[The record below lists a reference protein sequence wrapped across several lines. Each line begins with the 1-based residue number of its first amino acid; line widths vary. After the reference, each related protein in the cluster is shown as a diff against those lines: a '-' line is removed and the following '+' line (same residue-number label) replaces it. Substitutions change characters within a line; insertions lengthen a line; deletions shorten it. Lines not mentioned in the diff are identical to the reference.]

1 MVLILAMLIVVLV
14 ISITVGL
21 SWRYNLSLTRSE
33 NRWHGLQ
40 ARAYLDGAE
49 TLASVALLEDA
60 RMDQEN
66 GRLVDSL
73 DEFWALPSDPFPT
86 DHGWVQGRLEDAQGR
101 FNINLLLQKPAA
113 MQGENPPSNLPLT
126 QRFTASQK
134 RFIRLLQTFEFE
146 DGPMDLA
153 QAVEITEAVI
163 DWIDMD
169 QTVTGFGGAETPY
182 YQQLDPPTTPP
193 NLHMVSVS
201 ELIHIKGMTG
211 ELYRA
216 LLPYVIALPENAKL
230 NINTMP
236 LALMR
241 TLSGSNNMQPLS
253 EADAQLLM
261 DERSGMSGDES
272 GVGGGAVPPGDENQ
286 PAPATGGFESVDAFK
301 SSPVLTT
308 LLSAAGGL
316 DTDGLAVDSQYFL
329 LFSEARVGDT
339 VSDGKTLLKQDNA
352 KVTALRRTDAHF

>member
-40 ARAYLDGAE
+40 ARAYLEGAE
-49 TLASVALLEDA
+49 LFAAWGLQEDA

-73 DEFWALPSDPFPT
+73 DELWAEPLESLT
-86 DHGWVQGRLEDAQGR
+86 DEGWVRGHLEDAQGR
-101 FNINLLLQKPAA
+101 FNINSLIQKSAA
-113 MQGENPPSNLPLT
+113 MQGANPPSNLPLT

-146 DGPMDLA
+146 DGPIDLA
-153 QAVEITEAVI
+153 RAVEITEAVI
-163 DWIDMD
+163 DWIDVD

-193 NLHMVSVS
+193 NWPMVSVS
-201 ELIHIKGMTG
+201 ELIHIKGMTA

-216 LLPYVIALPENAKL
+216 LLPYVIALPENVKL

-253 EADAQLLM
+253 ETDAQLLT
-261 DERSGMSGDES
+261 DERSGMGED
-272 GVGGGAVPPGDENQ
+272 VVVAPNDEN
-286 PAPATGGFESVDAFK
+286 PMAPATGGFETVDALK
-301 SSPVLTT
+301 SSPILTT

-316 DTDGLAVDSQYFL
+316 DTDGLVVDSHYFL

-339 VSDGKTLLKQDNA
+339 VSDGKSMLKQENG
-352 KVTALRRTDAHF
+352 KVAVIRRTDAHF

>member
-1 MVLILAMLIVVLV
+1 VHKQRGMVLILAMLIVVLV

-40 ARAYLDGAE
+40 ARAYLEGAE
-49 TLASVALLEDA
+49 TLAMVVLQEDA
-60 RMDQEN
+60 RLDQEN

-73 DEFWALPSDPFPT
+73 DEFWAQPSDPFPT
-86 DHGWVQGRLEDAQGR
+86 AEGWVQGRLEDAQGR
-101 FNINLLLQKPAA
+101 FNLNLLQQKPAA
-113 MQGENPPSNLPLT
+113 MSQNPSSNLPLS

-146 DGPMDLA
+146 DGPIDQA
-153 QAVEITEAVI
+153 RAVEITEAVI
-163 DWIDMD
+163 DWIDVD
-169 QTVTGFGGAETPY
+169 QAVSGFGGAETPY

-193 NLHMVSVS
+193 NLPMVSVS
-201 ELIHIKGMTG
+201 ELIHIKGMTA

-216 LLPYVIALPENAKL
+216 LLPYVIALPESANL
-230 NINTMP
+230 NVNTMP

-241 TLSGSNNMQPLS
+241 TLAGANDFSPLL

-261 DERSGMSGDES
+261 DERSGMGGDTEAPTN
-272 GVGGGAVPPGDENQ
+272 GNQMAPP
-286 PAPATGGFESVDAFK
+286 TGGFESVQALE
-301 SSPVLTT
+301 SSPVLTA

-316 DTDGLAVDSQYFL
+316 DTDGLVVDSHYFL
-329 LFSEARVGDT
+329 LFSEARVGDK
-339 VSDGKTLLKQDNA
+339 VSDGASMLKQENA
-352 KVTALRRTDAHF
+352 KVTVIRRTDAHF